1 MHQVYVCIE
10 YKGIYDN
17 YIIMTIKL
25 AVFGS
30 TKGTSLQ
37 PIIDS
42 INNNELYGVEI
53 TFVFSNIKKAYILE
67 RARTNGIKD
76 IYLPSKGLSREE
88 YDNEVSDL
96 LEKYDIDLVLLIG
109 YMKLI
114 TKSFV
119 NKWKNKIMNIHPSIL
134 PAFAGGMDL
143 NVHQAVIDR
152 GCKITGASLI
162 FIDENADTGPIISQ
176 SVVTVDNNETP
187 DTLKHKVQ
195 LVEQQLLIEGIRMWR
210 DGKINIMDNKVY
222 ILE

>member
-1 MHQVYVCIE
+1 
-10 YKGIYDN
+10 
-17 YIIMTIKL
+17 MTIKL